1 MEVIVV
7 RVVWLL
13 VSIPLDHTSVLV
25 TMVTTKFGKHALL
38 MVSGLTDQFIRL
50 KMMTHIMSKIFI
62 SVYSIDDAIELTL
75 LMLSLFFVAVVVFI
89 DFV

>member
-1 MEVIVV
+1 
-7 RVVWLL
+7 
-13 VSIPLDHTSVLV
+13 
-25 TMVTTKFGKHALL
+25 MVTTKFGKHALL